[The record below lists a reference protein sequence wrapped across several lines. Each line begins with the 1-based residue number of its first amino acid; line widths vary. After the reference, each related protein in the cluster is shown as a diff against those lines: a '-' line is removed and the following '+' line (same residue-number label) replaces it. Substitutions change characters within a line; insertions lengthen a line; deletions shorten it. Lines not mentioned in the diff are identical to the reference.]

1 MSRKFQFVFI
11 FLFTLISSPSIS
23 KDWDREGDHYQ
34 CEYPHKGKKFIFQLV
49 QTGEKDY
56 LMGGGDMDYAT
67 SERVIKDKDEILLL
81 ANGGEVDGA
90 PSIRVIFVDK
100 YFKRFSMTVL
110 VSPIYRELYEGGIW
124 GDVVGEC
131 ETLLVG
137 PMLGYDKWK
146 KENQ

>member
-1 MSRKFQFVFI
+1 MRRRLQLIFI
-11 FLFTLISSPSIS
+11 FLFFLINLPAIS

-67 SERVIKDKDEILLL
+67 SESVMKDEADILLL
-81 ANGGEVDGA
+81 TNVGELDGA

-100 YFKRFSMTVL
+100 FFKSFSMTVL
-110 VSPIYRELYEGGIW
+110 VPDSLRERYNDGIF
-124 GDVVGEC
+124 GNVVGKC

-146 KENQ
+146 KENR

>member
-1 MSRKFQFVFI
+1 
-11 FLFTLISSPSIS
+11 
-23 KDWDREGDHYQ
+23 
-34 CEYPHKGKKFIFQLV
+34 
-49 QTGEKDY
+49 
-56 LMGGGDMDYAT
+56 MGGGDMDYAT
-67 SERVIKDKDEILLL
+67 NERVIKDKDEILLL
-81 ANGGEVDGA
+81 VNGGEVDGT

-110 VSPIYRELYEGGIW
+110 VSPIYRELYEDGIW

>member
-1 MSRKFQFVFI
+1 MNRKLQFIFI
-11 FLFTLISSPSIS
+11 FLIFLINLPVIS

-34 CEYPHKGKKFIFQLV
+34 CEYPHQGKIFIFQLV

-67 SERVIKDKDEILLL
+67 SEKVIKDKDQILLL
-81 ANGGEVDGA
+81 ANASEVDGT

-100 YFKRFSMTVL
+100 YFKTFSMTVL
-110 VSPIYRELYEGGIW
+110 VSPTYRELYEGGVW
-124 GDVVGEC
+124 GDVVGKC
-131 ETLLVG
+131 ETLLIG

-146 KENQ
+146 KENR